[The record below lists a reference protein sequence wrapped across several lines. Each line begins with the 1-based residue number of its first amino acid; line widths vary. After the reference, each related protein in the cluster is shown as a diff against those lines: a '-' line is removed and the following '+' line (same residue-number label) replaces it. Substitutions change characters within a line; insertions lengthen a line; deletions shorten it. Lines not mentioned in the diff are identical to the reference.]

1 MRRVYLVCIYLQWK
15 LFYFFINHFNSLI
28 IMRKLFTTLKS
39 VVAAALVVSMV
50 GVTSCS
56 YDDTDLKNQVENLGE
71 EVEQVKEDLAT
82 LTQRVADLEKKV
94 ADEVDALKG
103 LIKNQVVVTSV
114 VEENG
119 GVTVTLSD
127 GNEFTVYPKTVDTDT
142 DTDTY
147 ISVKADETTGVYY
160 WAIFNKD
167 GFVEYLTVGVS
178 EERVP
183 VFQEQ
188 EDTCEPIDLKFQV
201 NEATGTIEFS
211 VDGGQTWTDSGVEVG
226 ACDCEGTVVSTG
238 ACIFKNVVVRDHYVT
253 FTLADGSEVVVFL
266 AELIEFEAGRD
277 HFYVKP
283 GEVKALPFVVN
294 EQVEDISVMNQ
305 PMGWKASVELDE
317 DQSAVVE
324 PAQNAYILNIE
335 GPSQEFVNAGYAEKT
350 GAIQLHITTAT
361 GACKVVKV
369 GVDLAE
375 ITLTVDAEGNVTIT
389 STMASLQQQ
398 YGPMGWET
406 VMGYDSMQIGMIHL
420 SDYQS
425 VDGDLSLLFDEWL
438 YPLDWNMPNA
448 TAYFDSLYT
457 NIMQSEPVYIEG
469 EVEKLVF
476 NTTIEQLLK
485 EMYGYPRLD
494 PEESFAIFVIPTDAE
509 TGTPIFDQA
518 IVAEFKQIFATAT
531 EVVEKRELD
540 NAYFDFK
547 LKGAEG
553 YYVAVINKAL
563 VEEYFSYGGY
573 AAHEDVVAEMLYFNY
588 IPDYGWDVI
597 SWNSYYA
604 PVAYVEGNHVGEY
617 SIADIFGYNLLES
630 GTEYYMT
637 VVAKDGENYPTV
649 EDLVLVEFATANP
662 PSLDFTKAVATFQP
676 SDPNWVVL
684 TFTDADSNVL
694 EFPIGNGGAKHW
706 NAGLWSNYNS
716 YDSGF
721 AIGNAYFNGEYL
733 WNCDVV
739 VSVDGDVYTAEFT
752 KIINGSVNYIA
763 TYEGEIEGFG
773 APFVFNAVRC
783 EYDDKFE
790 TCGNNDSEYIVKVY
804 DADGNYLMYV
814 NHCDISTD
822 FDDIH
827 SGKLVKANGTEIEVS
842 KFNAI
847 QAPSDWNCEA
857 GQKYISVSAVLTDGT
872 VISVSTQ
879 LPATTF
885 NYL

>member
-1 MRRVYLVCIYLQWK
+1 MRRVYLVRIYLQWK

-56 YDDTDLKNQVENLGE
+56 YDDTDLQNKVQNLGQ
-71 EVEQVKEDLAT
+71 EVDKVKEDLAT

-103 LIKNQVVVTSV
+103 LIKDQVVVTSV

-119 GVTVTLSD
+119 GITVTLSD

-167 GFVEYLTVGVS
+167 GFVKYLTVGVS

-335 GPSQEFVNAGYAEKT
+335 GPSQERIDAGIADKT
-350 GAIQLHITTAT
+350 GTIQLHITTAT

-375 ITLTVDAEGNVTIT
+375 ITLTVDAEGNVTIVN
-389 STMASLQQQ
+389 SWLDVYQQQ
-398 YGPMGWET
+398 DWWTGEYIT
-406 VMGYDSMQIGMIHL
+406 VTEYNNCMVGVLRL
-420 SDYQS
+420 SDYKAAN
-425 VDGDLSLLFDEWL
+425 GDLTQILDEWGYTYDWMVPFGSGYFNNL
-438 YPLDWNMPNA
+438 YGNKYQEAPL
-448 TAYFDSLYT
+448 
-457 NIMQSEPVYIEG
+457 YIEG
-469 EVEKLVF
+469 EVESCVYETTVF
-476 NTTIEQLLK
+476 EIIDLS
-485 EMYGYPRLD
+485 YGSISADDSVVVVVL
-494 PEESFAIFVIPTDAE
+494 PTDFSENGKPDYDRAL
-509 TGTPIFDQA
+509 
-518 IVAEFKQIFATAT
+518 VAEFKQVFANAT
-531 EVVEKRELD
+531 EVVANREMD
-540 NAYFDFK
+540 NAVLDFK

-553 YYVAVINKAL
+553 YYAAVIEKAF
-563 VEEYFSYGGY
+563 VDEYFSYGGY
-573 AAHEDVVAEMLYFNY
+573 ETPEHVVAGMLYLEY
-588 IPDYGWDVI
+588 GLDYI
-597 SWNSYYA
+597 SWGGF
-604 PVAYVEGNHVGEY
+604 PVAYVEGDLVGEY
-617 SIADIFGYNLLES
+617 SIVDLFGYNPNLVA
-630 GTEYYMT
+630 GTEYYLAVIPVEADQT
-637 VVAKDGENYPTV
+637 AYNYENV
-649 EDLVLVEFATANP
+649 FLSQFATATP

-676 SDPNWVVL
+676 NDPNWVVL

-694 EFPIGNGGAKHW
+694 EFTIGNGGVKHW
-706 NAGLWSNYNS
+706 NAGLWSNYNY
-716 YDSGF
+716 YDSGY

-804 DADGNYLMYV
+804 DANDNYLMYV
-814 NHCDISTD
+814 CHCDRSNDFTSTYE
-822 FDDIH
+822 
-827 SGKLVKANGTEIEVS
+827 GKLVKADGTEIEVN

-847 QAPSDWNCEA
+847 QAPNDWNCEA

-872 VISVSTQ
+872 VIAVSTQ

-885 NYL
+885 DYL

>member
-1 MRRVYLVCIYLQWK
+1 MRRVYLVRIYLQWK

-335 GPSQEFVNAGYAEKT
+335 GPSQERIDAGIADKT
-350 GAIQLHITTAT
+350 GTIQLHITTAT

-375 ITLTVDAEGNVTIT
+375 ITLTVDAEGNVTIVN
-389 STMASLQQQ
+389 SWLDVYQQLDWWTNE
-398 YGPMGWET
+398 YIT
-406 VMGYDSMQIGMIHL
+406 VTEYNNCMIGALRL
-420 SDYQS
+420 SDYKAAN
-425 VDGDLSLLFDEWL
+425 GDLTQILDEWGYTIDWMVPSASGYFNNL
-438 YPLDWNMPNA
+438 YGNKYQEEPL
-448 TAYFDSLYT
+448 Y
-457 NIMQSEPVYIEG
+457 VEG
-469 EVEKLVF
+469 EVESCVYETTVF
-476 NTTIEQLLK
+476 EIIDLS
-485 EMYGYPRLD
+485 YGSISSD
-494 PEESFAIFVIPTDAE
+494 DSVVIFVIPTDFSDYSKPDYDRAL
-509 TGTPIFDQA
+509 
-518 IVAEFKQIFATAT
+518 VAEFKQIFATAT
-531 EVVEKRELD
+531 EVVEKRAMD
-540 NAYFDFK
+540 NAVMDFK
-547 LKGAEG
+547 FKGAEA
-553 YYVAVINKAL
+553 YYTTVIEKAY
-563 VEEYFSYGGY
+563 VDEYFSYGGY
-573 AAHEDVVAEMLYFNY
+573 ESLEHLVAAMLYL
-588 IPDYGWDVI
+588 DYGVDGLYW
-597 SWNSYYA
+597 SGFQ
-604 PVAYVEGNHVGEY
+604 VAYVEGDFVGEHSIVDLYGY
-617 SIADIFGYNLLES
+617 SPNLVA
-630 GTEYYMT
+630 GNEYYLA
-637 VVAKDGENYPTV
+637 VVPVEADQTAFTYENV
-649 EDLVLVEFATANP
+649 FLSQFATATP

-763 TYEGEIEGFG
+763 TYEGEIAGFG

-783 EYDDKFE
+783 EYDDIFE

-804 DADGNYLMYV
+804 DANDNYLMYV
-814 NHCDISTD
+814 CHCDRSTD
-822 FDDIH
+822 FDSIY
-827 SGKLVKANGTEIEVS
+827 SGKLVKADGTEIEVS

-847 QAPSDWNCEA
+847 QAPNDWNCEA
-857 GQKYISVSAVLTDGT
+857 GQKYISVSAVLADGT
-872 VISVSTQ
+872 VIAVSTQ

>member
-1 MRRVYLVCIYLQWK
+1 
-15 LFYFFINHFNSLI
+15 
-28 IMRKLFTTLKS
+28 MRKLFTTLKS

-71 EVEQVKEDLAT
+71 EVEKVKEDLAT

-375 ITLTVDAEGNVTIT
+375 ITLTVDAEGNVTVA
-389 STMASLQQQ
+389 STMASLKKQ
-398 YGPMGWET
+398 YGPMGWEY
-406 VMGYDSMQIGMIHL
+406 VMGYDSMHIGMIHL
-420 SDYQS
+420 SDYQA

-438 YPLDWNMPNA
+438 SPLDWNMPNA
-448 TAYFDSLYT
+448 TANFDSLYS
-457 NIMQSEPVYIEG
+457 NIMQSQPEYIEG

-485 EMYGYPRLD
+485 EMYGYPKLD
-494 PEESFAIFVIPTDAE
+494 PEESFAIFVIPADAE

-563 VEEYFSYGGY
+563 VDEYFSYGGY
-573 AAHEDVVAEMLYFNY
+573 AAHEDVVAELLYFNY

-597 SWNSYYA
+597 SWNYYYA

-637 VVAKDGENYPTV
+637 VIAKDGENYPTV
-649 EDLVLVEFATANP
+649 EDLVLVEFATATP
-662 PSLDFTKAVATFQP
+662 PTLEFVKAVATQRDSAWYDVEFT
-676 SDPNWVVL
+676 DANGNVL
-684 TFTDADSNVL
+684 TFG
-694 EFPIGNGGAKHW
+694 IGNGGVANW
-706 NAGLWSNYNS
+706 NPGQWSSNNWFS
-716 YDSGF
+716 SGY
-721 AIGNAYFNGEYL
+721 ALDNQYLNGEYL
-733 WNCDVV
+733 YTLELNVEL
-739 VSVDGDVYTAEFT
+739 DGEGYAVTFT
-752 KIINGSVNYIA
+752 TIYGDGINYIGSFN
-763 TYEGEIEGFG
+763 GEIVGFG
-773 APFVFNAVRC
+773 VPKFFEPVRA
-783 EYDDKFE
+783 EIANVGD
-790 TCGNNDSEYIVKVY
+790 GNSDYKAWLY
-804 DADGNYLMYV
+804 DAEGNCLALEAYWDIPAAEDVLSGTYTTV
-814 NHCDISTD
+814 NGDTYDASVTMFQEPISAGEGLYY
-822 FDDIH
+822 FNVAAEW
-827 SGKLVKANGTEIEVS
+827 SGM
-842 KFNAI
+842 
-847 QAPSDWNCEA
+847 
-857 GQKYISVSAVLTDGT
+857 SVSLSAEKLAT
-872 VISVSTQ
+872 VVR
-879 LPATTF
+879 
-885 NYL
+885 

>member
-1 MRRVYLVCIYLQWK
+1 
-15 LFYFFINHFNSLI
+15 
-28 IMRKLFTTLKS
+28 MRKLFTTLKS

-56 YDDTDLKNQVENLGE
+56 YDDTDLQNKVQNLDE
-71 EVEQVKEDLAT
+71 EIGKVKEDLAT

-103 LIKNQVVVTSV
+103 LIKDQVVVTSV

-119 GVTVTLSD
+119 GITVTLSD

-167 GFVEYLTVGVS
+167 GFVKYLTVGVS

-283 GEVKALPFVVN
+283 GEAKTLPFVVN

-335 GPSQEFVNAGYAEKT
+335 GPSQEFVNAGYAEKA

-375 ITLTVDAEGNVTIT
+375 ITLTVDAEGNVTVT
-389 STMASLQQQ
+389 TTMASLKQQ
-398 YGPMGWET
+398 YGPMGWEY
-406 VMGYDSMQIGMIHL
+406 VMGYDSMHIGMIHL
-420 SDYQS
+420 SDYQA
-425 VDGDLSLLFDEWL
+425 VDGDLSMLFDEWL

-448 TAYFDSLYT
+448 TANFDSLYS
-457 NIMQSEPVYIEG
+457 NIMQSQPEYIEG

-485 EMYGYPRLD
+485 EMYGYPKLD
-494 PEESFAIFVIPTDAE
+494 PEESFAIFVIPADAE

-540 NAYFDFK
+540 NASFDFK

-563 VEEYFSYGGY
+563 VEESFSYGGY
-573 AAHEDVVAEMLYFNY
+573 AAHEDVVAELLYFNY

-604 PVAYVEGNHVGEY
+604 PVAYVEGNLVGEY

-630 GTEYYMT
+630 GTEYYIT

-649 EDLVLVEFATANP
+649 EDLVLVEFATATP
-662 PSLDFTKAVATFQP
+662 PSLEFVKAVATQRD
-676 SDPNWVVL
+676 SNWYDLEFTDANGNVL
-684 TFTDADSNVL
+684 TFG
-694 EFPIGNGGAKHW
+694 IGNGGVANW
-706 NAGLWSNYNS
+706 NPGQWSTNYYFS
-716 YDSGF
+716 SGYALDNQYLNGEWLYTIDLNVELDGEGYAVTF
-721 AIGNAYFNGEYL
+721 TTIYGNNINYIGSFNGEIVGFGVPKFFEPVRAEIANVGDGNSDYEAWL
-733 WNCDVV
+733 YDAEGNCLALEAYWDIPNAVSV
-739 VSVDGDVYTAEFT
+739 VSGTYTTVNGDT
-752 KIINGSVNYIA
+752 
-763 TYEGEIEGFG
+763 
-773 APFVFNAVRC
+773 
-783 EYDDKFE
+783 
-790 TCGNNDSEYIVKVY
+790 Y
-804 DADGNYLMYV
+804 DASV
-814 NHCDISTD
+814 TKFQEPISAGEGLYY
-822 FDDIH
+822 FNVAAEW
-827 SGKLVKANGTEIEVS
+827 SGM
-842 KFNAI
+842 
-847 QAPSDWNCEA
+847 
-857 GQKYISVSAVLTDGT
+857 SVSLSAEKLAT
-872 VISVSTQ
+872 VVR
-879 LPATTF
+879 
-885 NYL
+885 